1 MQFVQYFNQGS
12 QSLDIVHISFMQ
24 SSSVEKQLEILTK
37 SLLRNQRDLGMYQQE
52 ELQQCIRVDQM
63 KSSGQDVHDINKQ
76 LEVLQE
82 TKQMI
87 PLAQQRIQQC
97 RLELENFIENN
108 RHSIEPNSSQLTK
121 AVELIKE
128 CGEQ

>member
-1 MQFVQYFNQGS
+1 MTNISIKGANPWTFSY
-12 QSLDIVHISFMQ
+12 ISFMQ
-24 SSSVEKQLEILTK
+24 SSSSVEKQLEILTK
-37 SLLRNQRDLGMYQQE
+37 SLRNQRDLGIYQQE